1 MSQKERTNTFFEFN
15 KEDSALLLCTDV
27 AARGL
32 DIPKV
37 THILQYD
44 PPGDPNEYVHRYI
57 LEDLS
62 FFFLFKSTPFT
73 CYCINACYFHLK
85 IVVLYYLWRPYNNY
99 SSACV
104 FNP

>member
-1 MSQKERTNTFFEFN
+1 MDFHYALLNDFLWTFSPSGERETERGFLACKSLRLHGNMSQKERTNTFFEFN

-44 PPGDPNEYVHRYI
+44 PPGDPNEYVHRYCGG
-57 LEDLS
+57 
-62 FFFLFKSTPFT
+62 F
-73 CYCINACYFHLK
+73 
-85 IVVLYYLWRPYNNY
+85 
-99 SSACV
+99 SA
-104 FNP
+104 

>member
-1 MSQKERTNTFFEFN
+1 MSQKERTSTFFEFN

-44 PPGDPNEYVHRYI
+44 PPGDPNEYVQ
-57 LEDLS
+57 DLV
-62 FFFLFKSTPFT
+62 
-73 CYCINACYFHLK
+73 LK
-85 IVVLYYLWRPYNNY
+85 CSVSLPNYL
-99 SSACV
+99 SLLHVIISVHAIAT
-104 FNP
+104 